1 MPKSVDGDI
10 RISIDFDTRGFNRKT
25 QDVRKSVSNVARAM
39 QHFGGAIQSVW
50 AGGEA
55 AAQRYNAKVAK
66 ADEAVRA
73 QENAVEA
80 LREKFDALKN
90 GDTEPQ
96 SLKKLDAR
104 IAAAQKAFDALVDQ
118 MDAAKEK
125 ADSLDFGID
134 GAELQQ
140 AKADYADL
148 ADQVAVAGGKLD
160 ALKAKAESLRQNP
173 QTTAEGKKL
182 SRELDM
188 AIAKLER
195 LKTEAKFTA
204 EAAQKTNEQYKR
216 LPKSV
221 SKTNGMLQRLKGL
234 AVSAFVFNAF
244 SQGITSLR
252 KSLGDT
258 LKTNTQFVNSVAKI
272 KGNLLTAFA
281 PIYESALPGINALAS
296 GLSALTAQLAAFIAA
311 LSGTTVEQATDTA
324 KKLYDQANAT
334 DKVTAAT
341 KKAEKSLASF
351 DEINKITAQNSAG
364 NSSGIVPD
372 FSGITGVDTS
382 KATAAGQKL
391 APVLDAFGEFAEKVA
406 KAFKEDLAPKLK
418 RFGQALLGWLP
429 DISKMSSEDIADVLG
444 AIAVG
449 ILGFVGIK
457 IGFSVITGIKSLGVA
472 LSSFFNAIAAHPVAT
487 TAVALTALAASI
499 SAMSEAKYRDSDLGK
514 MSDKLRELHNSA
526 QDALQSSRDFRI
538 EAEEKFKNIDK
549 DFESLVVIADRYY
562 NLSQKAQLSDN
573 DRNML
578 EYYYN
583 YLAQHGVDLVGKIDA
598 VTKAYKGSREELE
611 LLLKSQ
617 LKALYAQAAGQEIEE
632 GIRNQLA
639 LRKKLEELQ
648 SSIPNA
654 EKQVSDT
661 YKAYADARYSWLDKA
676 NETVSSWL
684 GIKKD
689 LYGDYASADNFFEDL
704 IGLGGL
710 EKSHYDSAQNELRN
724 LKQDIQDLQNE
735 ISSSSSDLAYY
746 SNIFSSNGEA
756 ATEYIE
762 DIISC
767 TKGLKEASTGL
778 GAAKE
783 SAIGLTRETKNAEL
797 QTNDLKKELIATHKT
812 KVNPDF
818 SELDNSLD
826 ATLSKAQELQT
837 TLAGL
842 GAASPSIPNIPMGY
856 KRVIPKLATGAVIP
870 ANREFLA
877 VLGDQRNG
885 TNIEAP
891 LATIEQAV
899 ENVLS
904 RMGGFGTQQ
913 AVLEIDGEK
922 FGRLIYRLNKREGK
936 RVGVSFSGV

>member
-10 RISIDFDTRGFNRKT
+10 RISIDLDTRGFNRKT

-39 QHFGGAIQSVW
+39 QRFGGAIQSAW

-125 ADSLDFGID
+125 ADSLDFGVD
-134 GAELQQ
+134 SAELQQ

-148 ADQVAVAGGKLD
+148 ADQVATAGGKLD
-160 ALKAKAESLRQNP
+160 ALKAKAERLRQNP

-195 LKTEAKFTA
+195 LKTEAEFTA
-204 EAAQKTNEQYKR
+204 EAAQKTNEQYER

-221 SKTNGMLQRLKGL
+221 SKTNGMLQRLKRL

-244 SQGITSLR
+244 SQGVTSLR

-272 KGNLLTAFA
+272 KGNLLAAFA

-296 GLSALTAQLAAFIAA
+296 GLSSLTAQLAAFIAA
-311 LSGTTVEQATDTA
+311 LSGTTVEQAADTA
-324 KKLYDQANAT
+324 KNLYDQANAT

-351 DEINKITAQNSAG
+351 DEINKITAGNSA
-364 NSSGIVPD
+364 NKTDGIAPD

-382 KATAAGQKL
+382 KATETGKKL

-406 KAFKEDLAPKLK
+406 KVFKENIAPKLQS
-418 RFGQALLGWLP
+418 FGKALLSFLP
-429 DISKMSSEDIADVLG
+429 DLSKMDSEDIANVLD

-449 ILGFVGIK
+449 IGAIIVVK
-457 IGFSVITGIKSLGVA
+457 ITSSVVSHISDFAT
-472 LSSFFNAIAAHPVAT
+472 AIGTLISNIEVT
-487 TAVALTALAASI
+487 TALAAT
-499 SAMSEAKYRDSDLGK
+499 AALVALAGALLKYEDMKFDESEFGK
-514 MSDKLRELHNSA
+514 AIKFYKDVADNA
-526 QDALQSSRDFRI
+526 QDACDSAEAFRK
-538 EAEEKFKNIDK
+538 EAEEKYKNIDE
-549 DFESLVVIADRYY
+549 DFLSLVTIANRYY
-562 NLSQKAQLSDN
+562 DLSKKAQLSDGDKN
-573 DRNML
+573 L
-578 EYYYN
+578 IEYYYN
-583 YLAQHGVDLVGKIDA
+583 YLTEHGVDLTGKINE
-598 VTKAYKGSREELE
+598 VTKAYQGTQEELDK
-611 LLLKSQ
+611 LLISQ
-617 LKALYAQAAGQEIEE
+617 LKYAYVQASQENLIKAIKEQ
-632 GIRNQLA
+632 I
-639 LRKKLEELQ
+639 ELQ
-648 SSIPNA
+648 RALKETKENA
-654 EKQVSDT
+654 EKADAEFAELFELDQKRAKRDRIYTGESSWNWLFEEIDGSAKKIEEAKNTSRELWDQVSQIESKIAENDG
-661 YKAYADARYSWLDKA
+661 
-676 NETVSSWL
+676 N
-684 GIKKD
+684 
-689 LYGDYASADNFFEDL
+689 
-704 IGLGGL
+704 
-710 EKSHYDSAQNELRN
+710 
-724 LKQDIQDLQNE
+724 
-735 ISSSSSDLAYY
+735 LAYY
-746 SNIFSSNGEA
+746 TSLLNTSGESLDAYAQNLLNYANGL
-756 ATEYIE
+756 T
-762 DIISC
+762 D
-767 TKGLKEASTGL
+767 TGI
-778 GAAKE
+778 GMDAAKE
-783 SAIGLTRETKNAEL
+783 SAIGLKNETRNAEL
-797 QTNDLKKELIATHKT
+797 QTKDLRDELIATHKT
-812 KVNPDF
+812 EVDPDF
-818 SELDNSLD
+818 SELDNSLN
-826 ATLSKAQELQT
+826 ATIAKARELQT

-842 GAASPSIPNIPMGY
+842 GVASPSIPNIPMGY

-877 VLGDQRNG
+877 VLGDQRSG
-885 TNIEAP
+885 TNVEAP

-899 ENVLS
+899 ANVLS

-922 FGRLIYRLNKREGK
+922 FGKLIYKLNKREGK
-936 RVGVSFSGV
+936 RVGVSFSGT

>member
-10 RISIDFDTRGFNRKT
+10 RISIDLDTRGFNRKT

-39 QHFGGAIQSVW
+39 QRFGGAIQSAW

-140 AKADYADL
+140 AKADCADL

-311 LSGTTVEQATDTA
+311 LSGTTVEQAADTA

-406 KAFKEDLAPKLK
+406 KAFKENIAPKLQS
-418 RFGQALLGWLP
+418 FGKALLSFLP
-429 DISKMSSEDIADVLG
+429 DLSKMDSEDIANVLD

-449 ILGFVGIK
+449 LAAFAVIK
-457 IGFSVITGIKSLGVA
+457 IGFTVTNGITNLGTA
-472 LSSFFNAIAAHPVAT
+472 LGGFFGGIAAHPVAA
-487 TAVALTALAASI
+487 TAVALTALVASI
-499 SAMSEAKYRDSDLGK
+499 SAISEAKYRNSELGK
-514 MSDKLRELHNSA
+514 MSEKLNDLHDSARE
-526 QDALQSSRDFRI
+526 ALQASRDFRT
-538 EAEEKFKNIDK
+538 EAEEKFKTIDTN
-549 DFESLVVIADRYY
+549 FESLVVIADRYY
-562 NLSQKAQLSDN
+562 DLSQKAQLSAD
-573 DRNML
+573 DQNML

-583 YLAQHGVDLVGKIDA
+583 YLSQHGVDLVGKIDDI
-598 VTKAYKGSREELE
+598 THAYKGTREELD

-617 LKALYAQAAGQEIEE
+617 LKALYAQAAQEEIVE
-632 GIRNQLA
+632 GIKNQLR

-648 SSIPNA
+648 ASIPDA

-661 YKAYADARYSWLDKA
+661 YKAYADARYTWLDKA
-676 NETVSSWL
+676 NETVSGWL

-689 LYGDYASADNFFEDL
+689 LYGDNASLDNMFEDMFN
-704 IGLGGL
+704 IGGL
-710 EKSHYDSAQNELRN
+710 EKAHYDSAQNALRD
-724 LKQDIQDLQNE
+724 LKRDIQDVQNE
-735 ISSSSSDLAYY
+735 IVSSSSDLGYY
-746 SNIFSSNGEA
+746 STVLKSNGEA
-756 ATEYIE
+756 AAGYID
-762 DIISC
+762 DIINYAR
-767 TKGLKEASTGL
+767 GLTEASSGID
-778 GAAKE
+778 AAKK
-783 SAIGLTRETKNAEL
+783 SAENLGYSIDDDTSYSEEL
-797 QTNDLKKELIATHKT
+797 NKELVKIGQKE
-812 KVNPDF
+812 VNPDF

-826 ATLSKAQELQT
+826 ATISKARELQA

-877 VLGDQRNG
+877 VLGDQRSG
-885 TNIEAP
+885 TNVEAP

-899 ENVLS
+899 ANVLS

-922 FGRLIYRLNKREGK
+922 FGKLIYRLNKREGK
-936 RVGVSFSGV
+936 RVGVSFSGT

>member
-10 RISIDFDTRGFNRKT
+10 RISIDLDTRGFNRKT
-25 QDVRKSVSNVARAM
+25 HDVRKSVSNVARAM
-39 QHFGGAIQSVW
+39 QRFGGAIQSAW

-104 IAAAQKAFDALVDQ
+104 IAAVQKAFDALVDQ

-148 ADQVAVAGGKLD
+148 ADQVAAAGGKLD

-195 LKTEAKFTA
+195 LKTEAEFTA
-204 EAAQKTNEQYKR
+204 EAAQKTNEQYER

-221 SKTNGMLQRLKGL
+221 SKTNGMLQRLKRL

-244 SQGITSLR
+244 SQGVTSLR

-296 GLSALTAQLAAFIAA
+296 GLSSLTAQLAAFIAA
-311 LSGTTVEQATDTA
+311 LSGTTVEQAADTA
-324 KKLYDQANAT
+324 KNLYDQANAT

-351 DEINKITAQNSAG
+351 DEINKITAGNSA
-364 NSSGIVPD
+364 NKTDGIAPD
-372 FSGITGVDTS
+372 FSSITGVDTS
-382 KATAAGQKL
+382 KATETGKKL

-406 KAFKEDLAPKLK
+406 KAFKENIAPKLQS
-418 RFGQALLGWLP
+418 FGKALLSFLP
-429 DISKMSSEDIADVLG
+429 DLSEMDSEDIANVLD

-449 ILGFVGIK
+449 LAAFAAIK
-457 IGFSVITGIKSLGVA
+457 IGVTVTNGISNLGTA
-472 LSSFFNAIAAHPVAT
+472 LSGFFGGIAAHPVAA

-499 SAMSEAKYRDSDLGK
+499 SAISEAKYRNSELGK
-514 MSDKLRELHNSA
+514 MSEKLNDLHDSA
-526 QDALQSSRDFRI
+526 QEALQASRDFRT
-538 EAEEKFKNIDK
+538 EAEDKFKNIDTN
-549 DFESLVVIADRYY
+549 FESLVVIADRYY
-562 NLSQKAQLSDN
+562 DLSQKAQLSAD
-573 DRNML
+573 DQNML

-583 YLAQHGVDLVGKIDA
+583 YLSQHGVDLVGKIDD
-598 VTKAYKGSREELE
+598 VTYAYKGTREELD

-617 LKALYAQAAGQEIEE
+617 LKALYAQAAQEEIVE
-632 GIRNQLA
+632 GIKNQLR

-648 SSIPNA
+648 ASIPDA

-661 YKAYADARYSWLDKA
+661 YKAYADARYTWLDKA
-676 NETVSSWL
+676 NETVSGWL

-689 LYGDYASADNFFEDL
+689 LYGDYASLDNMFEDMFN
-704 IGLGGL
+704 IGGL
-710 EKSHYDSAQNELRN
+710 EKAHYDSAQNALRD
-724 LKQDIQDLQNE
+724 LKQDIQDVQNE
-735 ISSSSSDLAYY
+735 IVSSSSDLGYY
-746 SNIFSSNGEA
+746 STVLKSNGEVA
-756 ATEYIE
+756 AGYID
-762 DIISC
+762 DIINYAR
-767 TKGLKEASTGL
+767 GLSEASSGIDS
-778 GAAKE
+778 AKE
-783 SAIGLTRETKNAEL
+783 SAKNLGYSIDDDTSYSEEL
-797 QTNDLKKELIATHKT
+797 NKELVKIGQKE
-812 KVNPDF
+812 VNPDF
-818 SELDNSLD
+818 SGLNNSLD

-856 KRVIPKLATGAVIP
+856 KRVVPKLATGAVIP

-877 VLGDQRNG
+877 VLGDQRSG
-885 TNIEAP
+885 TNVEAP

-899 ENVLS
+899 ANVLS

-922 FGRLIYRLNKREGK
+922 FGKLIYKLNKREGK
-936 RVGVSFSGV
+936 RVGVSFSGT

>member
-10 RISIDFDTRGFNRKT
+10 RISIDLDTRGFNRKT

-39 QHFGGAIQSVW
+39 QRFGGAIQSAW

-66 ADEAVRA
+66 ADEAIRA

-221 SKTNGMLQRLKGL
+221 SKANGMLQRLKGL

-258 LKTNTQFVNSVAKI
+258 LKTNTQFVNSIAKI

-281 PIYESALPGINALAS
+281 PIYESALPGINALAR
-296 GLSALTAQLAAFIAA
+296 GLSALTTQLAAFIAA
-311 LSGTTVEQATDTA
+311 LSGTTVEQAADTA

-334 DKVTAAT
+334 DKVAAAT

-364 NSSGIVPD
+364 NSSGIAPD

-406 KAFKEDLAPKLK
+406 KAFKENIAPKLQS
-418 RFGQALLGWLP
+418 FGKALLSFLP
-429 DISKMSSEDIADVLG
+429 DLSEMDSEDIANVLD

-449 ILGFVGIK
+449 LAAFAVIK
-457 IGFSVITGIKSLGVA
+457 IGVTVTNGITNLGTA
-472 LSSFFNAIAAHPVAT
+472 LGGFFGGIAAHPVAA

-499 SAMSEAKYRDSDLGK
+499 SAISEAKYRNSELGK
-514 MSDKLRELHNSA
+514 MSEKLNDLHDSARE
-526 QDALQSSRDFRI
+526 ALQASRDFRT
-538 EAEEKFKNIDK
+538 EAEEKFKTIDTN
-549 DFESLVVIADRYY
+549 FESLVVIADRYY
-562 NLSQKAQLSDN
+562 DLSQKAQLSAD
-573 DRNML
+573 DQNML

-583 YLAQHGVDLVGKIDA
+583 YLSQHGVDLVGKIDDI
-598 VTKAYKGSREELE
+598 THAYKGTREELD

-617 LKALYAQAAGQEIEE
+617 LKALYAQAAQEEIVE
-632 GIRNQLA
+632 GIKNQLR

-648 SSIPNA
+648 ASIPDA

-661 YKAYADARYSWLDKA
+661 YKAYADARYTWLDKA
-676 NETVSSWL
+676 NETVSGWL

-689 LYGDYASADNFFEDL
+689 LYGDNASLDNMFEDMFN
-704 IGLGGL
+704 IGGL
-710 EKSHYDSAQNELRN
+710 EKAHYDSAQNALRD
-724 LKQDIQDLQNE
+724 LKRDIQDVQNE
-735 ISSSSSDLAYY
+735 IVSSSSDLGYY
-746 SNIFSSNGEA
+746 STVLKSNGEA
-756 ATEYIE
+756 AAGYID
-762 DIISC
+762 DIINYAR
-767 TKGLKEASTGL
+767 GLTEASSGIDSAKKSAENL
-778 GAAKE
+778 GYSIDDDTSYSE
-783 SAIGLTRETKNAEL
+783 EL
-797 QTNDLKKELIATHKT
+797 NKELVKIGQKE
-812 KVNPDF
+812 VNPDF

-826 ATLSKAQELQT
+826 ATIFKARELQA

-877 VLGDQRNG
+877 VLGDQRSG
-885 TNIEAP
+885 TNVEAP

-899 ENVLS
+899 ANVLS

-922 FGRLIYRLNKREGK
+922 FGKLIYKLNKREGK
-936 RVGVSFSGV
+936 RVGVSFSGT

>member
-10 RISIDFDTRGFNRKT
+10 RISIDLDTRGFNRKT

-39 QHFGGAIQSVW
+39 QRFGGAIQSTW

-118 MDAAKEK
+118 MDAAKDK
-125 ADSLDFGID
+125 ANSLDFGVD
-134 GAELQQ
+134 SAELQQ

-148 ADQVAVAGGKLD
+148 ADQVAAAGGKLD

-195 LKTEAKFTA
+195 LKTEAEFTA
-204 EAAQKTNEQYKR
+204 EAAQKTNEQYER

-221 SKTNGMLQRLKGL
+221 SKTNGMLQRLKRL

-244 SQGITSLR
+244 SQGVTSLR

-281 PIYESALPGINALAS
+281 PIYESALPGINALTN

-311 LSGTTVEQATDTA
+311 LSGTTAEQAADTA
-324 KKLYDQANAT
+324 KNLYDQANAT

-351 DEINKITAQNSAG
+351 DEINKITAGNSA
-364 NSSGIVPD
+364 NKTDGIAPD

-382 KATAAGQKL
+382 KATETGKKL

-406 KAFKEDLAPKLK
+406 KAFKENIAPKLQS
-418 RFGQALLGWLP
+418 FGKALLSFLP
-429 DISKMSSEDIADVLG
+429 DLSEMDSEDIANVLD

-449 ILGFVGIK
+449 LAAFAAIK
-457 IGFSVITGIKSLGVA
+457 IGVTVTNGIANLGTA
-472 LSSFFNAIAAHPVAT
+472 LGGFFGGIAAHPVAA

-499 SAMSEAKYRDSDLGK
+499 SAISEAKYRNSKLGK
-514 MSDKLRELHNSA
+514 MSEKLNDLHDSA
-526 QDALQSSRDFRI
+526 QEALQASRDFRT
-538 EAEEKFKNIDK
+538 EAEDKFKNIDTN
-549 DFESLVVIADRYY
+549 FESLVVIADRYY
-562 NLSQKAQLSDN
+562 DLSQKAQLSAD
-573 DRNML
+573 DQNML

-583 YLAQHGVDLVGKIDA
+583 YLSQHGVDLVGKIDD
-598 VTKAYKGSREELE
+598 VTYAYKGTREELD

-617 LKALYAQAAGQEIEE
+617 LKALYVQAAQEEIVE
-632 GIRNQLA
+632 GIKNQLR

-648 SSIPNA
+648 ASIPDA

-661 YKAYADARYSWLDKA
+661 YKAYADARYTWLDKA
-676 NETVSSWL
+676 NETVSGWL

-689 LYGDYASADNFFEDL
+689 LYGDNASLDNMFEDMFN
-704 IGLGGL
+704 IGGL
-710 EKSHYDSAQNELRN
+710 EKAHYDSAQNALRD
-724 LKQDIQDLQNE
+724 LKQDIQDVQNE
-735 ISSSSSDLAYY
+735 IVSSSSDLGYY
-746 SNIFSSNGEA
+746 STVLKSNGEA
-756 ATEYIE
+756 AAGYID
-762 DIISC
+762 DIINYAR
-767 TKGLKEASTGL
+767 GLSEASSGIDS
-778 GAAKE
+778 AKE
-783 SAIGLTRETKNAEL
+783 SAKNLGYSIDDDTSYSEEL
-797 QTNDLKKELIATHKT
+797 NKELVKIGQKE
-812 KVNPDF
+812 VNPDF
-818 SELDNSLD
+818 SGLNNSLD
-826 ATLSKAQELQT
+826 ATLSKAQELQA

-856 KRVIPKLATGAVIP
+856 KRVVPKLATGAVIP

-877 VLGDQRNG
+877 VLGDQRSG
-885 TNIEAP
+885 TNVEAP

-899 ENVLS
+899 ANVLS

-922 FGRLIYRLNKREGK
+922 FGKLIYKLNKREGK

>member
-10 RISIDFDTRGFNRKT
+10 RISIDLDTRGFNRKT

-39 QHFGGAIQSVW
+39 QRFGGAIQSAW

-140 AKADYADL
+140 AKADCADL

-311 LSGTTVEQATDTA
+311 LSGTTVEQAADTA

-406 KAFKEDLAPKLK
+406 KAFKENIAPKLQS
-418 RFGQALLGWLP
+418 FGKALLSFLP
-429 DISKMSSEDIADVLG
+429 DLSKMDSEDIANVLD

-449 ILGFVGIK
+449 LAAFAVIK
-457 IGFSVITGIKSLGVA
+457 IGFTVTNGITNLGTA
-472 LSSFFNAIAAHPVAT
+472 LGGFFGGIAAHPVAA

-499 SAMSEAKYRDSDLGK
+499 SAISEAKYRNSELGK
-514 MSDKLRELHNSA
+514 MSEKLNDLHDSARE
-526 QDALQSSRDFRI
+526 ALQASRDFRT
-538 EAEEKFKNIDK
+538 EAEEKFKTIDTN
-549 DFESLVVIADRYY
+549 FESLVVIADRYY
-562 NLSQKAQLSDN
+562 DLSQKAQLSAD
-573 DRNML
+573 DQNML

-583 YLAQHGVDLVGKIDA
+583 YLSQHGVDLVGKIDDI
-598 VTKAYKGSREELE
+598 THAYKGTREELD

-617 LKALYAQAAGQEIEE
+617 LKALYAQAAQEEIVE
-632 GIRNQLA
+632 GIKNQLR

-648 SSIPNA
+648 ASIPDA

-661 YKAYADARYSWLDKA
+661 YKAYADARYTWLDKA
-676 NETVSSWL
+676 NETVSGWL

-689 LYGDYASADNFFEDL
+689 LYGDNASLDNMFEDMFN
-704 IGLGGL
+704 IGGL
-710 EKSHYDSAQNELRN
+710 EKAHYDSAQNALRD
-724 LKQDIQDLQNE
+724 LKRDIQDVQNE
-735 ISSSSSDLAYY
+735 IVSSSSDLGYY
-746 SNIFSSNGEA
+746 STVLKSNGEA
-756 ATEYIE
+756 AAGYID
-762 DIISC
+762 DIINYAR
-767 TKGLKEASTGL
+767 GLTEASSGIDSAKKSAENL
-778 GAAKE
+778 GYSIDDDTSYSE
-783 SAIGLTRETKNAEL
+783 EL
-797 QTNDLKKELIATHKT
+797 NKELVKIGQKE
-812 KVNPDF
+812 VNPDF

-826 ATLSKAQELQT
+826 ATISKARELQA

-877 VLGDQRNG
+877 VLGDQRSG
-885 TNIEAP
+885 TNVEAP

-899 ENVLS
+899 ANVLS

-922 FGRLIYRLNKREGK
+922 FGKLIYRLNKREGK
-936 RVGVSFSGV
+936 RVGVSFSGT

>member
-10 RISIDFDTRGFNRKT
+10 RISIDLDTRGFNRKT
-25 QDVRKSVSNVARAM
+25 QNVRKSVSNVARAM
-39 QHFGGAIQSVW
+39 QRFGGAIQSAW

-55 AAQRYNAKVAK
+55 AAQRYNAKAAK

-125 ADSLDFGID
+125 ADSLDFGVD
-134 GAELQQ
+134 SAELQQ

-148 ADQVAVAGGKLD
+148 ADQVAAAGGKLD

-195 LKTEAKFTA
+195 LKTEAEFTA
-204 EAAQKTNEQYKR
+204 KAAQKTNEQYER

-221 SKTNGMLQRLKGL
+221 SKTNGMLQRLKRL

-244 SQGITSLR
+244 SQGVTSLR

-281 PIYESALPGINALAS
+281 PIYESALPGINALAN
-296 GLSALTAQLAAFIAA
+296 GLSSLTAQLAAFIAA
-311 LSGTTVEQATDTA
+311 LSGTTVDQAADTA
-324 KKLYDQANAT
+324 KNLYDQANAT

-351 DEINKITAQNSAG
+351 DEINKITAGNSA
-364 NSSGIVPD
+364 NKTDGITPD
-372 FSGITGVDTS
+372 FSGITGIDTS
-382 KATAAGQKL
+382 KASETGKKL
-391 APVLDAFGEFAEKVA
+391 VPVLDAFGEFAEKVA
-406 KAFKEDLAPKLK
+406 KAFKDDLAPKLK

-429 DISKMSSEDIADVLG
+429 DISKMSSEDIADVLD

-449 ILGFVGIK
+449 IGAIIVVK
-457 IGFSVITGIKSLGVA
+457 ITSSVVSHISDFAT
-472 LSSFFNAIAAHPVAT
+472 AIGTLISNIEVT
-487 TAVALTALAASI
+487 TALAATAALGALAAALIKYEDMKFAESEFGKVI
-499 SAMSEAKYRDSDLGK
+499 KFYKDVAIEAKSACDEAK
-514 MSDKLRELHNSA
+514 AFRE
-526 QDALQSSRDFRI
+526 
-538 EAEEKFKNIDK
+538 EAEEKYKSIDE
-549 DFESLVVIADRYY
+549 DFLSLVTIANRYY
-562 NLSQKAQLSDN
+562 DLSQKAQLSDSDKN
-573 DRNML
+573 L
-578 EYYYN
+578 IEYYYN
-583 YLAQHGVDLVGKIDA
+583 YLTEHGVDLTGKIDD
-598 VTKAYKGSREELE
+598 VTKAYQGTREELDK
-611 LLLKSQ
+611 LLIAQ
-617 LKALYAQAAGQEIEE
+617 LKYAYVQAAQDHIKEAIAKQMEL
-632 GIRNQLA
+632 NKA
-639 LRKKLEELQ
+639 LTEARSAYE
-648 SSIPNA
+648 NA
-654 EKQVSDT
+654 MSDGNTKFAEMNEKGFFYLLTHFGEYVDLSKGYGEAVQVASD
-661 YKAYADARYSWLDKA
+661 
-676 NETVSSWL
+676 
-684 GIKKD
+684 
-689 LYGDYASADNFFEDL
+689 
-704 IGLGGL
+704 
-710 EKSHYDSAQNELRN
+710 LRE
-724 LKQDIQDLQNE
+724 Q
-735 ISSSSSDLAYY
+735 ISSLSDEITENDGNLAYY
-746 SNIFSSNGEA
+746 TSLIGTSGESLDA
-756 ATEYIE
+756 YAQNLLNY
-762 DIISC
+762 S
-767 TKGLKEASTGL
+767 KGLTDTGI
-778 GAAKE
+778 GMEAAKE
-783 SAIGLTRETKNAEL
+783 SAIGLKYETRNAEL
-797 QTNDLKKELIATHKT
+797 QTKDLRDELIATHKT

-818 SELDNSLD
+818 SELDNSLN
-826 ATLSKAQELQT
+826 ATIAKARELQT

-842 GAASPSIPNIPMGY
+842 GAASPSINIPMGY

-877 VLGDQRNG
+877 VLGDQRSG
-885 TNIEAP
+885 TNVEAP

-899 ENVLS
+899 ANVLS

-922 FGRLIYRLNKREGK
+922 FGKLIYKLNKREGK
-936 RVGVSFSGV
+936 RVGVSFSGT

>member
-10 RISIDFDTRGFNRKT
+10 RISIDLDTRGFNRKT

-39 QHFGGAIQSVW
+39 QRFGGAIQSAW

-66 ADEAVRA
+66 ADEAIRA

-104 IAAAQKAFDALVDQ
+104 ISAAQKAFDALVDQ

-125 ADSLDFGID
+125 ADSLDFGVD
-134 GAELQQ
+134 SAELQQ

-148 ADQVAVAGGKLD
+148 ADQVAAAGGKLD

-195 LKTEAKFTA
+195 LKAEAEFTA
-204 EAAQKTNEQYKR
+204 EAAQKTNEQYER

-221 SKTNGMLQRLKGL
+221 SKTNGMLQRLKRL

-244 SQGITSLR
+244 SQGVTSLR

-281 PIYESALPGINALAS
+281 PIYESALPGINALAN
-296 GLSALTAQLAAFIAA
+296 GLSSLTAQLAAFIAA
-311 LSGTTVEQATDTA
+311 LSGTTVDQAADTA
-324 KKLYDQANAT
+324 KNLYDQANAT
-334 DKVTAAT
+334 DTVTAAT
-341 KKAEKSLASF
+341 KKAEKSLAGF
-351 DEINKITAQNSAG
+351 DEINKITAGNSA
-364 NSSGIVPD
+364 SKADSIAPD
-372 FSGITGVDTS
+372 FSGITGIDTS
-382 KATAAGQKL
+382 KASETGKKL

-406 KAFKEDLAPKLK
+406 KAFKENIAPKLQS
-418 RFGQALLGWLP
+418 FGKALLSFLP
-429 DISKMSSEDIADVLG
+429 DLSKMDSEDIANVLD

-449 ILGFVGIK
+449 LAAFAVIK
-457 IGFSVITGIKSLGVA
+457 IGFTVTNGITNLGTA
-472 LSSFFNAIAAHPVAT
+472 LGGFFGGIAAHPVAA

-499 SAMSEAKYRDSDLGK
+499 SAISEAKYRNSALGK
-514 MSDKLRELHNSA
+514 MSEKLNALHDSARE
-526 QDALQSSRDFRI
+526 ALQASRDFRT
-538 EAEEKFKNIDK
+538 EAEEKFKTIDTN
-549 DFESLVVIADRYY
+549 FESLVVIADRYY
-562 NLSQKAQLSDN
+562 DLSQKAQLSAD
-573 DRNML
+573 DQNML

-583 YLAQHGVDLVGKIDA
+583 YLSQHGVDLVGKIDDI
-598 VTKAYKGSREELE
+598 THAYKGTREELD

-617 LKALYAQAAGQEIEE
+617 LKALYAQAAQEEIVE
-632 GIRNQLA
+632 GIKNQLR

-648 SSIPNA
+648 ASIPDA

-661 YKAYADARYSWLDKA
+661 YKAYADARYTWLDKA
-676 NETVSSWL
+676 NETVSGWL

-689 LYGDYASADNFFEDL
+689 LYGDNASLDNMFEDMFN
-704 IGLGGL
+704 IGGL
-710 EKSHYDSAQNELRN
+710 EKAHYDSAQNALRD
-724 LKQDIQDLQNE
+724 LKQDIQDVQNE
-735 ISSSSSDLAYY
+735 IVSSSSDLGYY
-746 SNIFSSNGEA
+746 STVLKSNGEA
-756 ATEYIE
+756 AAGYID
-762 DIISC
+762 DIINYAR
-767 TKGLKEASTGL
+767 GLTEASSGIDSAKKSAENL
-778 GAAKE
+778 GYSIDDDTSYSE
-783 SAIGLTRETKNAEL
+783 EL
-797 QTNDLKKELIATHKT
+797 NKELVKIGQKE
-812 KVNPDF
+812 VNPDF

-826 ATLSKAQELQT
+826 ATIFKARELQA

-877 VLGDQRNG
+877 VLGDQRSG
-885 TNIEAP
+885 TNVEAP

-899 ENVLS
+899 ANVLS

-922 FGRLIYRLNKREGK
+922 FGKLIYRLNKREGK
-936 RVGVSFSGV
+936 RVGVSFSGT

>member
-10 RISIDFDTRGFNRKT
+10 RISIDLDTRGFNRKT

-39 QHFGGAIQSVW
+39 QRFGGAIQSAW

-66 ADEAVRA
+66 ADEAIRA

-104 IAAAQKAFDALVDQ
+104 IVAAQKAFDALVDQ
-118 MDAAKEK
+118 MDAAKGK

-134 GAELQQ
+134 STELKQ

-148 ADQVAVAGGKLD
+148 TDQVAATGGKLD

-182 SRELDM
+182 SREFDM

-195 LKTEAKFTA
+195 LKTEAEFTA
-204 EAAQKTNEQYKR
+204 EAAQKTNEQYER

-221 SKTNGMLQRLKGL
+221 SKTNDMLQRLKRL

-244 SQGITSLR
+244 SQGVTSLR

-258 LKTNTQFVNSVAKI
+258 LKTNTQFVNSIAKI
-272 KGNLLTAFA
+272 KGNLLAAFA

-296 GLSALTAQLAAFIAA
+296 GLSSLTAQLAAFIAA
-311 LSGTTVEQATDTA
+311 LSGTTVEQAADTA
-324 KKLYDQANAT
+324 KNLYDQANAT

-351 DEINKITAQNSAG
+351 DEINKITAGNSA
-364 NSSGIVPD
+364 NKTDGIAPD

-382 KATAAGQKL
+382 KATETGKKL

-406 KAFKEDLAPKLK
+406 KAFKENIAPKLQS
-418 RFGQALLGWLP
+418 FGKALLSFLP
-429 DISKMSSEDIADVLG
+429 DLSKMDSEDIANVLD

-449 ILGFVGIK
+449 LAAFAVIK
-457 IGFSVITGIKSLGVA
+457 IGFTVTNGITNLGTA
-472 LSSFFNAIAAHPVAT
+472 LGGFFGGIAAHPVAA

-499 SAMSEAKYRDSDLGK
+499 SAISEAKYRNSELGK
-514 MSDKLRELHNSA
+514 MSEKLNDLHDSARE
-526 QDALQSSRDFRI
+526 ALQASRDFRT
-538 EAEEKFKNIDK
+538 EAEEKFKTIDTN
-549 DFESLVVIADRYY
+549 FESLVVIADRYY
-562 NLSQKAQLSDN
+562 DLSQKAQLSAD
-573 DRNML
+573 DQNML

-583 YLAQHGVDLVGKIDA
+583 YLSQHGVDLVGKIDDI
-598 VTKAYKGSREELE
+598 THAYKGTREELD

-617 LKALYAQAAGQEIEE
+617 LKALYAQAAQEEIVE
-632 GIRNQLA
+632 GIKNQLR

-648 SSIPNA
+648 ASIPDA

-661 YKAYADARYSWLDKA
+661 YKAYADARYTWLDKA
-676 NETVSSWL
+676 NETVSGWL

-689 LYGDYASADNFFEDL
+689 LYGDNASLDNMFEDMFN
-704 IGLGGL
+704 IGGL
-710 EKSHYDSAQNELRN
+710 EKAHYDSAQNALRD
-724 LKQDIQDLQNE
+724 LKRDIQDVQNE
-735 ISSSSSDLAYY
+735 IVSSSSDLGYY
-746 SNIFSSNGEA
+746 STVLKSNGEA
-756 ATEYIE
+756 AAGYID
-762 DIISC
+762 DIINYAR
-767 TKGLKEASTGL
+767 GLTEASSGIDSAKKSAENL
-778 GAAKE
+778 GYSIDDDTSYSE
-783 SAIGLTRETKNAEL
+783 EL
-797 QTNDLKKELIATHKT
+797 NKELVKIGQKE
-812 KVNPDF
+812 VNPDF
-818 SELDNSLD
+818 SELDNSLN
-826 ATLSKAQELQT
+826 ATIAKARELQT

-877 VLGDQRNG
+877 VLGDQRSG
-885 TNIEAP
+885 TNVEAP

-899 ENVLS
+899 ANVLS

-922 FGRLIYRLNKREGK
+922 FGKLIYRLNKREGK
-936 RVGVSFSGV
+936 RVGVSFSGT